1 MNDCCVSKWPVG
13 SGCSTAAADIRIQ
26 LSSLS
31 EEKGIQMTKYRLAMN
46 WLRLTGVWAGIFLF
60 FMPIIV
66 QGQTDPAT
74 VATTAA
80 GTAADTDT
88 LATLLS
94 FAKLRNELLQ
104 DIKTLNQQIDSTQ
117 SEAEKTKLRQ
127 DLEKLEADLRKGG
140 AGRSL

>member
-1 MNDCCVSKWPVG
+1 
-13 SGCSTAAADIRIQ
+13 
-26 LSSLS
+26 
-31 EEKGIQMTKYRLAMN
+31 MTKYRLATAC
-46 WLRLTGVWAGIFLF
+46 RGLTGVLAGVFLF
-60 FMPIIV
+60 FIPMIA

-104 DIKTLNQQIDSTQ
+104 DIKILNQQIDSTQ

-127 DLEKLEADLRKGG
+127 ELEKLEADLRKGG
-140 AGRSL
+140 AGRSLQPAAAGHPALVCRCL